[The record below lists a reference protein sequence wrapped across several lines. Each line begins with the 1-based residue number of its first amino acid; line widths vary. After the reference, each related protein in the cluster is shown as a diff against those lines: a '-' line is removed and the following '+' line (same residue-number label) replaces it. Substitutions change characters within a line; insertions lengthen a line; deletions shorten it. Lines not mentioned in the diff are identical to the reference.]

1 MKLLLIN
8 SVLGFGSTGRIVL
21 DIAKEYE
28 QNGYEV
34 KIAYGQARKVSK
46 DLEPDIDKYGASVL

>member
-21 DIAKEYE
+21 DTAKEYE

-34 KIAYGQARKVSK
+34 KIAYGR
-46 DLEPDIDKYGASVL
+46 LTKYQKISSLI